1 MIMRENKLKGNT
13 KESSKPEVID
23 LESMHLLKP
32 TKPSKWIGELSTD
45 DEKIL
50 LDGHW
55 LNDKLINAAEALIR
69 NHYEHVR
76 GLQDVSLG
84 QTLGFDVMSN
94 EGFVQ
99 IIHTG
104 RSHWLTIS
112 RINCSDADEVEVY
125 DSLPPSVTSALEEQ
139 TASLLCTKS
148 EAITL
153 RYIYTYNYY
162 DYTFT

>member
-1 MIMRENKLKGNT
+1 MKKLALKKRKMMREKNDNSTEEG
-13 KESSKPEVID
+13 SKPQVID
-23 LESMHLLKP
+23 LDSVHSLEP
-32 TKPSKWIGELSTD
+32 TKQSMWVGELSIE

-50 LDGHW
+50 VEGHW
-55 LNDKLINAAEALIR
+55 LNDKLINAGQALIR
-69 NHYEHVR
+69 NHYKHVR

-84 QTLGFDVMSN
+84 QTLGYDVMSN

-112 RINCSDADEVEVY
+112 TINCSNADEVAVY
-125 DSLPPSVTSALEEQ
+125 DSLPPSVTSSLQEQ

-153 RYIYTYNYY
+153 RYILV
-162 DYTFT
+162 